1 MTVVNKPSATL
12 VIGCHRSG
20 TSLITRCLSAMG
32 LSLADDLIPARP
44 DNPKGFWEDAGVT
57 AFNES
62 LLNTFQCDWNSVNFI
77 KLDNIRGQRVT
88 QWREKAL
95 ALIQDHYPADGNFV
109 IKDPKFS
116 LLIPFW
122 QEVFN
127 ELEIGTR
134 FLLTYRPPLSVA
146 ASLKARNGFSREKS
160 VLIWLAYYHACLKT
174 IPQASPVSVV
184 SYDLF
189 MQHPVDQSKR
199 IQRQLGIDNVDW
211 PSISTFL
218 NDFPDP
224 SLRHHQADGQVPLP
238 GFTRGLMEHLEH
250 LCHLEDVRSEL
261 RNSRH
266 AVVDEERLN
275 VRLGEF
281 IADDRFRL
289 NLRLRAQNE
298 QYEQRTAEL
307 AGWKQEADRVAK
319 ELSSNT
325 EKYELQISRMLTE
338 LAAANTDWQ
347 QEVDS
352 LNSLMAEKEAAFN
365 QEQLRLNAELAESNT
380 VWQQEVD
387 QLNSLMHDKDQSA
400 RSELDSLNQL
410 LEEKEAAFNQEQQRL
425 TNELTAANNAWQQEV
440 DSLNNL
446 MVDKDQSARSELD
459 SLNQLLAEKEAAFNQ
474 DQQRLNAELAE
485 SNTIWKQE
493 VDQLNSLMHDK
504 DQSAQSELDSLNQ
517 LLEEKEA
524 AFNQEQQRL
533 TDELTAANS
542 AWQQEV
548 DSLNNLMVDKD
559 QSARSELDSLNQL
572 LEEKEAA
579 FNQDQQRLNAELT
592 ESNTDWQQ
600 EIDQLNSLMHDKDQS
615 ARSELDNLNQLLE
628 EKEAAF
634 NQEQLRLNAELAD
647 SNTVWQQEVDS
658 LNNLMVDKDQ
668 SARSELD
675 SLNQLLE
682 EKEAAF
688 NQEQQRLNAELAES
702 NTIWKQEVDQLNSLM
717 HDKDQS
723 AQSELDSLNH
733 LMEEK
738 EAAFNQVQQRLTEEL
753 TAANSA
759 WQQEVDSLNN
769 LMVDKD
775 QSARSELDSLNQL
788 LEEKEA
794 AFNQEQQRLNAE
806 LAESNNV
813 WQQEVDNL
821 NSLMIEKDQTARS
834 ELDQLNHLLEE
845 KEAAFNEEQQ
855 RLNAELAESNTIWKQ
870 EVDQLNSLMHDKD
883 QSAQSELDSLNHLME
898 EKEAAFNQ
906 EQQRLTDEL
915 AAVNTVWQQ
924 EVDNLNHLMNEKDQS
939 ARREFD
945 QLNHLLEENEA
956 AFNQEQQR
964 LNAELSAAKTE
975 WQQEVDSLNSLMID
989 KDQSAQS
996 ELDSLNHLMEEK
1008 EATFNQEQQRLNAEL
1023 SAAKTEWQQEVDS
1036 LNSLMIDKDQS
1047 AQSELDSLNHLMEEK
1062 EATFNQE
1069 QQRLNAELSAA
1080 KTEWQQE
1087 VDSLNSLMIEKD
1099 QIARSE
1105 LDQLNHLME
1114 EKEATFNQEQQR
1126 LNAELNAAKT
1136 EWQQEVDSLN
1146 SLMNDKDQSAQSE
1159 FDRLNGLLIDTDQS
1173 AQSEFDRLNGLLID
1187 KDQSAQSEFDRL
1199 NHLLEEKEAAFNQ
1212 EQQRLTAELTEVRR
1226 SYSYRLGRF
1235 ITWPVRRPFVSLVLP
1250 LFRNRHTVR
1259 LALTMAGQALRHPLN
1274 GLKLLSLR
1282 RIRNTMVIV
1291 YRRPEL
1297 GMQVFGHYTDQLQGE
1312 NQRTPA
1318 LPVSTGTEIKGEP
1331 GKISLAFELPEEPR
1345 VSVIIPVYN
1354 QLDFT
1359 LGCLQ
1364 SIVEHKSTCSFEII
1378 VADDCSTDDTGDVI
1392 PRIPGVRYIRNP
1404 KNLGF
1409 IRSCNHASEHA
1420 RGEFVFFLNNDTQ
1433 VTAGWLDSLAA
1444 VFDQHWDAGIVG
1456 SRLLFPDGKLQEA
1469 GGIVWDDGSG
1479 WNFGRLDD
1487 PEKPEFNYLKEVDYV
1502 SGAALMIRRSLLTT
1516 LGRFDERFV
1525 PAYYEDTDLAFAVRD
1540 AGYKV
1545 FMQPRSNI
1553 VHFEGVTNGTETGSG
1568 IKRYQVENQGKFLAK
1583 WQSVL
1588 SRDHF
1593 PNAENLFLARDRSR
1607 FKTTV
1612 LVVDHYVPH
1621 YDRDAGSRSTWQ
1633 YLQLMVS
1640 AGFNIKFI
1648 GDNFFRHE
1656 PYATELENMGIEVL
1670 CGNDYARN
1678 WQQWIIDNAPAIDV
1692 IYLQRPHIS
1701 ENYLPVINQLEHR
1714 PKIIYFGHDL
1724 HFLRL
1729 ERQHEVERDPQ
1740 LASEAAQWKQREF
1753 DIFHQVDL
1761 VYYPSEVEVSRIKQ
1775 EMPQA
1780 QVKAIPLYIFKEDGT
1795 EDFDPEER
1803 KDLLFVGGFNHTPNV
1818 DAVKWFIQQVFPQVN
1833 DSLPDV
1839 KLHVVG
1845 SNMPADIND
1854 LGGGNVIMHGFLEDE
1869 QLDALYS
1876 SIRLS
1881 VVPLRYGAGVKGK
1894 VLESMHKGV
1903 PVLTTSIGAEGIPQ
1917 AEDCMCV
1924 SSIDDYGPSVIR
1936 LYQDSDELSRM
1947 SNSAR
1952 LLISQH
1958 FSVQAASDAILD
1970 DFGG

>member
-1 MTVVNKPSATL
+1 M
-12 VIGCHRSG
+12 
-20 TSLITRCLSAMG
+20 
-32 LSLADDLIPARP
+32 
-44 DNPKGFWEDAGVT
+44 
-57 AFNES
+57 
-62 LLNTFQCDWNSVNFI
+62 NS
-77 KLDNIRGQRVT
+77 T
-88 QWREKAL
+88 
-95 ALIQDHYPADGNFV
+95 
-109 IKDPKFS
+109 
-116 LLIPFW
+116 
-122 QEVFN
+122 
-127 ELEIGTR
+127 
-134 FLLTYRPPLSVA
+134 
-146 ASLKARNGFSREKS
+146 
-160 VLIWLAYYHACLKT
+160 
-174 IPQASPVSVV
+174 
-184 SYDLF
+184 
-189 MQHPVDQSKR
+189 
-199 IQRQLGIDNVDW
+199 
-211 PSISTFL
+211 
-218 NDFPDP
+218 
-224 SLRHHQADGQVPLP
+224 
-238 GFTRGLMEHLEH
+238 
-250 LCHLEDVRSEL
+250 
-261 RNSRH
+261 
-266 AVVDEERLN
+266 
-275 VRLGEF
+275 
-281 IADDRFRL
+281 
-289 NLRLRAQNE
+289 
-298 QYEQRTAEL
+298 
-307 AGWKQEADRVAK
+307 
-319 ELSSNT
+319 
-325 EKYELQISRMLTE
+325 
-338 LAAANTDWQ
+338 
-347 QEVDS
+347 
-352 LNSLMAEKEAAFN
+352 
-365 QEQLRLNAELAESNT
+365 
-380 VWQQEVD
+380 
-387 QLNSLMHDKDQSA
+387 
-400 RSELDSLNQL
+400 SLNQL
-410 LEEKEAAFNQEQQRL
+410 MEEKEA
-425 TNELTAANNAWQQEV
+425 T
-440 DSLNNL
+440 
-446 MVDKDQSARSELD
+446 
-459 SLNQLLAEKEAAFNQ
+459 
-474 DQQRLNAELAE
+474 
-485 SNTIWKQE
+485 
-493 VDQLNSLMHDK
+493 
-504 DQSAQSELDSLNQ
+504 
-517 LLEEKEA
+517 
-524 AFNQEQQRL
+524 
-533 TDELTAANS
+533 
-542 AWQQEV
+542 
-548 DSLNNLMVDKD
+548 
-559 QSARSELDSLNQL
+559 
-572 LEEKEAA
+572 
-579 FNQDQQRLNAELT
+579 
-592 ESNTDWQQ
+592 
-600 EIDQLNSLMHDKDQS
+600 
-615 ARSELDNLNQLLE
+615 
-628 EKEAAF
+628 
-634 NQEQLRLNAELAD
+634 
-647 SNTVWQQEVDS
+647 
-658 LNNLMVDKDQ
+658 
-668 SARSELD
+668 
-675 SLNQLLE
+675 
-682 EKEAAF
+682 F
-688 NQEQQRLNAELAES
+688 NQEQQRLNAEL
-702 NTIWKQEVDQLNSLM
+702 N
-717 HDKDQS
+717 
-723 AQSELDSLNH
+723 
-733 LMEEK
+733 
-738 EAAFNQVQQRLTEEL
+738 AAKTE
-753 TAANSA
+753 
-759 WQQEVDSLNN
+759 WQQEVDS
-769 LMVDKD
+769 
-775 QSARSELDSLNQL
+775 
-788 LEEKEA
+788 
-794 AFNQEQQRLNAE
+794 
-806 LAESNNV
+806 
-813 WQQEVDNL
+813 L

-834 ELDQLNHLLEE
+834 ELDQ
-845 KEAAFNEEQQ
+845 
-855 RLNAELAESNTIWKQ
+855 
-870 EVDQLNSLMHDKD
+870 
-883 QSAQSELDSLNHLME
+883 
-898 EKEAAFNQ
+898 
-906 EQQRLTDEL
+906 
-915 AAVNTVWQQ
+915 
-924 EVDNLNHLMNEKDQS
+924 
-939 ARREFD
+939 
-945 QLNHLLEENEA
+945 
-956 AFNQEQQR
+956 
-964 LNAELSAAKTE
+964 
-975 WQQEVDSLNSLMID
+975 
-989 KDQSAQS
+989 
-996 ELDSLNHLMEEK
+996 LNHLMEEK

-1023 SAAKTEWQQEVDS
+1023 NAAKTEWQQEVDS
-1036 LNSLMIDKDQS
+1036 LNSLMIEKDQTTR
-1047 AQSELDSLNHLMEEK
+1047 SELDQLNHLMEEK

-1069 QQRLNAELSAA
+1069 QQRLNAELNAA

-1099 QIARSE
+1099 QTARSE

-1159 FDRLNGLLIDTDQS
+1159 LDRLNS
-1173 AQSEFDRLNGLLID
+1173 LLID

-1199 NHLLEEKEAAFNQ
+1199 NHLLVEKETAFNQ
-1212 EQQRLTAELTEVRR
+1212 EQQRLNAELAEVRR

-1235 ITWPVRRPFVSLVLP
+1235 ITWPVRKPFVSLVLP

-1259 LALTMAGQALRHPLN
+1259 LALTMAGQTLRHPLN

-1297 GMQVFGHYTDQLQGE
+1297 GMQVFGHYTDQLQGK

-1318 LPVSTGTEIKGEP
+1318 LPVSTGTEIKGKP

-1392 PRIPGVRYIRNP
+1392 PPISGIRYIRNP
-1404 KNLGF
+1404 ENLGF

-1433 VTAGWLDSLAA
+1433 VTAGWLDSLVA

-1568 IKRYQVENQGKFLAK
+1568 IKRYQIENQSKFLAK

-1640 AGFNIKFI
+1640 AGFNVKFI

-1656 PYATELENMGIEVL
+1656 PYATELENIGIEVL

-1780 QVKAIPLYIFKEDGT
+1780 QVKAIPLYIFEEDGT
-1795 EDFDPEER
+1795 EDYDPEER

-1818 DAVKWFIQQVFPQVN
+1818 DAIKWFIQQVFPQVN

-1903 PVLTTSIGAEGIPQ
+1903 PVVTTSIGAEGIPK

-1924 SSIDDYGPSVIR
+1924 SSIEDYGASVIR
-1936 LYQDSDELSRM
+1936 LYQDHDELNRM

-1952 LLISQH
+1952 LLISEH
-1958 FSVQAASDAILD
+1958 FSLQAASDAILD
-1970 DFGG
+1970 DFG

>member
-1 MTVVNKPSATL
+1 MTVSNKPSATL

-32 LSLADDLIPARP
+32 LTLADDLIPAQP

-57 AFNES
+57 AFNER
-62 LLNTFQCDWNSVNFI
+62 LLNAFQCDWNSVNFA
-77 KLDNIRGQRVT
+77 KLDNIRGQRINRWGEQARAV
-88 QWREKAL
+88 
-95 ALIQDHYPADGNFV
+95 IQDHYPADGNFV

-122 QEVFN
+122 QEVLDD
-127 ELEIGTR
+127 LEIDTR
-134 FLLTYRPPLSVA
+134 YLLTYRPPLSVA

-160 VLIWLAYYHACLKT
+160 VLIWLAYNHACLKS
-174 IPQASPVSVV
+174 IPQDSPVSVV

-189 MQHPVDQSKR
+189 MQHTVDQCAR

-211 PSISTFL
+211 PSLSTFL
-218 NDFPDP
+218 NDFTDP
-224 SLRHHQADGQVPLP
+224 SLRHHQADGPVPLP
-238 GFTRGLMEHLEH
+238 GFTRGLMAHLEH
-250 LCHLEDVRSEL
+250 LCRLEDVRSEL
-261 RNSRH
+261 RTSRH
-266 AVVDEERLN
+266 AVVDEERFN
-275 VRLGEF
+275 RKLGEF

-298 QYEQRTAEL
+298 QYEQRVAEL
-307 AGWKQEADRVAK
+307 AGWKQEADRVAR
-319 ELSSNT
+319 ELTSNT
-325 EKYELQISRMLTE
+325 EKYESQISRMLTE
-338 LAAANTDWQ
+338 LA
-347 QEVDS
+347 
-352 LNSLMAEKEAAFN
+352 
-365 QEQLRLNAELAESNT
+365 ES
-380 VWQQEVD
+380 
-387 QLNSLMHDKDQSA
+387 
-400 RSELDSLNQL
+400 
-410 LEEKEAAFNQEQQRL
+410 
-425 TNELTAANNAWQQEV
+425 
-440 DSLNNL
+440 
-446 MVDKDQSARSELD
+446 
-459 SLNQLLAEKEAAFNQ
+459 
-474 DQQRLNAELAE
+474 
-485 SNTIWKQE
+485 
-493 VDQLNSLMHDK
+493 
-504 DQSAQSELDSLNQ
+504 
-517 LLEEKEA
+517 
-524 AFNQEQQRL
+524 
-533 TDELTAANS
+533 NS

-548 DSLNNLMVDKD
+548 DN
-559 QSARSELDSLNQL
+559 
-572 LEEKEAA
+572 
-579 FNQDQQRLNAELT
+579 
-592 ESNTDWQQ
+592 
-600 EIDQLNSLMHDKDQS
+600 LNS
-615 ARSELDNLNQLLE
+615 
-628 EKEAAF
+628 
-634 NQEQLRLNAELAD
+634 
-647 SNTVWQQEVDS
+647 
-658 LNNLMVDKDQ
+658 LMVDKDQ

-702 NTIWKQEVDQLNSLM
+702 NSAWQQEVDSLNSLM
-717 HDKDQS
+717 VDKDQS
-723 AQSELDSLNH
+723 AQSELDSLNQLLQEKEAAFNQDQERLNAELAESNSAWQQEIDSLNS
-733 LMEEK
+733 LMVDKDQSARTELDSLNQLLEEK
-738 EAAFNQVQQRLTEEL
+738 EAAFNQEQERLNAEL
-753 TAANSA
+753 AASNSA
-759 WQQEVDSLNN
+759 WQQEVDSLNS

-775 QSARSELDSLNQL
+775 QSAQSELDSLNQL

-794 AFNQEQQRLNAE
+794 AFNQEQERLNAE
-806 LAESNNV
+806 LAASNSA
-813 WQQEVDNL
+813 WQQEVDSL
-821 NSLMIEKDQTARS
+821 NSLM
-834 ELDQLNHLLEE
+834 
-845 KEAAFNEEQQ
+845 
-855 RLNAELAESNTIWKQ
+855 
-870 EVDQLNSLMHDKD
+870 VDKD
-883 QSAQSELDSLNHLME
+883 QSAQSELDSLNQLLE

-906 EQQRLTDEL
+906 EQERLNAEL
-915 AAVNTVWQQ
+915 AESNTIWQQ
-924 EVDNLNHLMNEKDQS
+924 EVDQ
-939 ARREFD
+939 
-945 QLNHLLEENEA
+945 
-956 AFNQEQQR
+956 
-964 LNAELSAAKTE
+964 
-975 WQQEVDSLNSLMID
+975 
-989 KDQSAQS
+989 
-996 ELDSLNHLMEEK
+996 
-1008 EATFNQEQQRLNAEL
+1008 
-1023 SAAKTEWQQEVDS
+1023 
-1036 LNSLMIDKDQS
+1036 
-1047 AQSELDSLNHLMEEK
+1047 
-1062 EATFNQE
+1062 
-1069 QQRLNAELSAA
+1069 
-1080 KTEWQQE
+1080 
-1087 VDSLNSLMIEKD
+1087 LNSLMIEKD
-1099 QIARSE
+1099 LTARSE

-1114 EKEATFNQEQQR
+1114 EKEATFTQEQQR
-1126 LNAELNAAKT
+1126 LDAELNAAKT

-1146 SLMNDKDQSAQSE
+1146 SLMHDK
-1159 FDRLNGLLIDTDQS
+1159 DQS

-1199 NHLLEEKEAAFNQ
+1199 NHLLVEKETAFNQ
-1212 EQQRLTAELTEVRR
+1212 EQQRLNAELAEVRR

-1235 ITWPVRRPFVSLVLP
+1235 ITWPVRKPFVSLVLP
-1250 LFRNRHTVR
+1250 LIRNRHTVR

-1297 GMQVFGHYTDQLQGE
+1297 GMQVFGHYTDQLQGK
-1312 NQRTPA
+1312 NQRAPA
-1318 LPVSTGTEIKGEP
+1318 LPVSSGTDIKVKS
-1331 GKISLAFELPEEPR
+1331 GKISLAFEWPEEPR

-1364 SIVEHKSTCSFEII
+1364 SIADHKPDCSFEII

-1392 PRIPGVRYIRNP
+1392 PPLSGIRYIRNP
-1404 KNLGF
+1404 ENLGF

-1420 RGEFVFFLNNDTQ
+1420 RGQFVFFLNNDTQ

-1444 VFDQHWDAGIVG
+1444 VFDQHRDAGIVG

-1469 GGIVWDDGSG
+1469 GGIVWDDASG

-1502 SGAALMIRRSLLTT
+1502 SGAALMIRRSLLTS

-1588 SRDHF
+1588 ARDHF

-1633 YLQLMVS
+1633 YLQLMVG
-1640 AGFNIKFI
+1640 AGFNVKFI

-1701 ENYLPVINQLEHR
+1701 ENYLPVIKQLEHR
-1714 PKIIYFGHDL
+1714 PRIIYFGHDL

-1775 EMPQA
+1775 EMPRIR
-1780 QVKAIPLYIFKEDGT
+1780 VKAIPLYIFEEDGS
-1795 EDFDPEER
+1795 EVYDSDIR
-1803 KDLLFVGGFNHTPNV
+1803 RDLLFVGGFNHTPNV
-1818 DAVKWFIQQVFPQVN
+1818 DAVKWFIQMVFPQITA
-1833 DSLPDV
+1833 SLPDV

-1845 SNMPADIND
+1845 SNMPGDIND
-1854 LGGGNVIMHGFLEDE
+1854 LGGGNVIMHGFLEDD

-1876 SIRLS
+1876 SIRLC

-1903 PVLTTSIGAEGIPQ
+1903 PVVTSAIGAEGIPE
-1917 AEDCMCV
+1917 AEVCMCV
-1924 SSIDDYGPSVIR
+1924 SSIDGYGASVIR
-1936 LYQDSDELSRM
+1936 LYQDHDELNRM
-1947 SNSAR
+1947 SSSAR
-1952 LLISQH
+1952 LLISEH
-1958 FSVQAASDAILD
+1958 YSVQAASDAILD
-1970 DFGG
+1970 DF

>member
-1 MTVVNKPSATL
+1 
-12 VIGCHRSG
+12 
-20 TSLITRCLSAMG
+20 MG
-32 LSLADDLIPARP
+32 LTLADDLIPAQP
-44 DNPKGFWEDAGVT
+44 DNPRGFWEDAGVT
-57 AFNES
+57 AFNET
-62 LLNTFQCDWNSVNFI
+62 LLNAFQCDWNSVNFA
-77 KLDNIRGQRVT
+77 KLDNMRGQRVNR
-88 QWREKAL
+88 WREKARV
-95 ALIQDHYPADGNFV
+95 LIQDHYPADSNFV

-116 LLIPFW
+116 LLMPFW
-122 QEVFN
+122 QEVFD
-127 ELEIGTR
+127 ELEIDTR
-134 FLLTYRPPLSVA
+134 YLLTYRPPLSVA

-160 VLIWLAYYHACLKT
+160 VLIWLAYNHACLKS
-174 IPQASPVSVV
+174 IPKASPVSVV

-189 MQHPVDQSKR
+189 MQHPVDQCER
-199 IQRQLGIDNVDW
+199 IQRQLGINNVDW
-211 PSISTFL
+211 PSLSTFL
-218 NDFPDP
+218 NDFTDP

-275 VRLGEF
+275 RRLGEF
-281 IADDRFRL
+281 ITDDRFRL

-298 QYEQRTAEL
+298 QYEQRVTEL
-307 AGWKQEADRVAK
+307 TGWKQEAERVSR
-319 ELSSNT
+319 ERSSNT
-325 EKYELQISRMLTE
+325 QKYELHISRMLTE

-352 LNSLMAEKEAAFN
+352 LNNLM
-365 QEQLRLNAELAESNT
+365 
-380 VWQQEVD
+380 V
-387 QLNSLMHDKDQSA
+387 DKDQSA

-410 LEEKEAAFNQEQQRL
+410 LAEKEAAFNQEQQRL
-425 TNELTAANNAWQQEV
+425 TDEFTATNSAWQQEVDSLNSLMIDKDQSTRSELDSLNQLLAEKEAAFNQEQQRLTEELTAANSAWQQEV

-474 DQQRLNAELAE
+474 
-485 SNTIWKQE
+485 
-493 VDQLNSLMHDK
+493 
-504 DQSAQSELDSLNQ
+504 
-517 LLEEKEA
+517 
-524 AFNQEQQRL
+524 EQQRL
-533 TDELTAANS
+533 TEELTAANS
-542 AWQQEV
+542 A
-548 DSLNNLMVDKD
+548 
-559 QSARSELDSLNQL
+559 
-572 LEEKEAA
+572 
-579 FNQDQQRLNAELT
+579 
-592 ESNTDWQQ
+592 
-600 EIDQLNSLMHDKDQS
+600 
-615 ARSELDNLNQLLE
+615 
-628 EKEAAF
+628 
-634 NQEQLRLNAELAD
+634 
-647 SNTVWQQEVDS
+647 WQQEVDS

-688 NQEQQRLNAELAES
+688 NQEQQRLNAELADSNTIWKQEVDSLNSQMVDKDQSARSELDSLNQLLAEKEAAFNQEQQRLNAELAES
-702 NTIWKQEVDQLNSLM
+702 NTLWKQEVDQLNSLM

-723 AQSELDSLNH
+723 AQSELDSLNQ
-733 LMEEK
+733 LLEEK
-738 EAAFNQVQQRLTEEL
+738 EAAFNQEQQRLTDEF
-753 TAANSA
+753 TATNSA

-834 ELDQLNHLLEE
+834 ELDQLNHL
-845 KEAAFNEEQQ
+845 
-855 RLNAELAESNTIWKQ
+855 
-870 EVDQLNSLMHDKD
+870 
-883 QSAQSELDSLNHLME
+883 ME
-898 EKEAAFNQ
+898 EKEA
-906 EQQRLTDEL
+906 T
-915 AAVNTVWQQ
+915 
-924 EVDNLNHLMNEKDQS
+924 
-939 ARREFD
+939 
-945 QLNHLLEENEA
+945 
-956 AFNQEQQR
+956 FNQEQQR

-975 WQQEVDSLNSLMID
+975 WQQEVDNLNSLMIK
-989 KDQSAQS
+989 KDQTARS
-996 ELDSLNHLMEEK
+996 ELDQLNHLMEEK

-1023 SAAKTEWQQEVDS
+1023 SAAKTEWQQEVDN
-1036 LNSLMIDKDQS
+1036 LNSLMIKKDQT
-1047 AQSELDSLNHLMEEK
+1047 ARSELDQLNHLMEEK

-1069 QQRLNAELSAA
+1069 QQRLNAELNAA

-1099 QIARSE
+1099 QTAQSE

-1159 FDRLNGLLIDTDQS
+1159 LDRLNS
-1173 AQSEFDRLNGLLID
+1173 LLID

-1199 NHLLEEKEAAFNQ
+1199 NHLLVEKETAFNQ
-1212 EQQRLTAELTEVRR
+1212 EQQRLNAELAEVRR

-1235 ITWPVRRPFVSLVLP
+1235 ITWPVRKPFVSLVLP

-1404 KNLGF
+1404 ENLGF

-1433 VTAGWLDSLAA
+1433 VTAGWLDSLVA
-1444 VFDQHWDAGIVG
+1444 VFDQHRDAGIVG

-1469 GGIVWDDGSG
+1469 GGIVWDDASG

-1640 AGFNIKFI
+1640 AGFNVKFI

-1714 PKIIYFGHDL
+1714 PKTIYFGHDL

-1753 DIFHQVDL
+1753 
-1761 VYYPSEVEVSRIKQ
+1761 
-1775 EMPQA
+1775 
-1780 QVKAIPLYIFKEDGT
+1780 
-1795 EDFDPEER
+1795 
-1803 KDLLFVGGFNHTPNV
+1803 
-1818 DAVKWFIQQVFPQVN
+1818 
-1833 DSLPDV
+1833 
-1839 KLHVVG
+1839 
-1845 SNMPADIND
+1845 
-1854 LGGGNVIMHGFLEDE
+1854 
-1869 QLDALYS
+1869 
-1876 SIRLS
+1876 
-1881 VVPLRYGAGVKGK
+1881 
-1894 VLESMHKGV
+1894 
-1903 PVLTTSIGAEGIPQ
+1903 
-1917 AEDCMCV
+1917 
-1924 SSIDDYGPSVIR
+1924 
-1936 LYQDSDELSRM
+1936 
-1947 SNSAR
+1947 
-1952 LLISQH
+1952 
-1958 FSVQAASDAILD
+1958 
-1970 DFGG
+1970 

>member
-1 MTVVNKPSATL
+1 MTVTNKPSATL

-32 LSLADDLIPARP
+32 LTLADDLIPAQP
-44 DNPKGFWEDAGVT
+44 DNPRGFWEDAGVT
-57 AFNES
+57 AFNER
-62 LLNTFQCDWNSVNFI
+62 LLNAFQCEWNSVNFD
-77 KLDNIRGQRVT
+77 KLDNIRGQRVNR
-88 QWREKAL
+88 WREQARV
-95 ALIQDHYPADGNFV
+95 LIQDHYPSDGNFV

-122 QEVFN
+122 QEVLDD
-127 ELEIGTR
+127 LEIDTR
-134 FLLTYRPPLSVA
+134 YLLTYRPPLSVA

-160 VLIWLAYYHACLKT
+160 VLIWLAYNHACLKS
-174 IPQASPVSVV
+174 IPQDSPVSVV

-189 MQHPVDQSKR
+189 MQHPIDQCER

-211 PSISTFL
+211 PSLSTFL
-218 NDFPDP
+218 NDFTDP
-224 SLRHHQADGQVPLP
+224 SLRHHQADGPVPLP
-238 GFTRGLMEHLEH
+238 GFTRGLMAHLEH
-250 LCHLEDVRSEL
+250 LCRLEDVRSEL
-261 RNSRH
+261 LTSRH

-275 VRLGEF
+275 RKLGDF

-289 NLRLRAQNE
+289 NLRLRTQNE
-298 QYEQRTAEL
+298 QYEQRVTEL
-307 AGWKQEADRVAK
+307 AGWKREADRVAR

-325 EKYELQISRMLTE
+325 EKYESQISRMLTE
-338 LAAANTDWQ
+338 LAESNTDWQ
-347 QEVDS
+347 KEVDN

-365 QEQLRLNAELAESNT
+365 REQERLNAELAESNSAWQQEVDSLNSLMIDKDQSART
-380 VWQQEVD
+380 ELDSLNQLLEEKEVAFNQEQQRLNAELTESNSVWQQEVD
-387 QLNSLMHDKDQSA
+387 QLNNLMHDKDQSA
-400 RSELDSLNQL
+400 QSELDSLNQL

-425 TNELTAANNAWQQEV
+425 
-440 DSLNNL
+440 
-446 MVDKDQSARSELD
+446 
-459 SLNQLLAEKEAAFNQ
+459 
-474 DQQRLNAELAE
+474 NAELAE
-485 SNTIWKQE
+485 SNNIWQQE

-533 TDELTAANS
+533 NAELNTAKTE
-542 AWQQEV
+542 WQQEV
-548 DSLNNLMVDKD
+548 DS
-559 QSARSELDSLNQL
+559 
-572 LEEKEAA
+572 
-579 FNQDQQRLNAELT
+579 
-592 ESNTDWQQ
+592 
-600 EIDQLNSLMHDKDQS
+600 
-615 ARSELDNLNQLLE
+615 
-628 EKEAAF
+628 
-634 NQEQLRLNAELAD
+634 
-647 SNTVWQQEVDS
+647 
-658 LNNLMVDKDQ
+658 
-668 SARSELD
+668 
-675 SLNQLLE
+675 
-682 EKEAAF
+682 
-688 NQEQQRLNAELAES
+688 
-702 NTIWKQEVDQLNSLM
+702 
-717 HDKDQS
+717 
-723 AQSELDSLNH
+723 
-733 LMEEK
+733 
-738 EAAFNQVQQRLTEEL
+738 
-753 TAANSA
+753 
-759 WQQEVDSLNN
+759 
-769 LMVDKD
+769 
-775 QSARSELDSLNQL
+775 
-788 LEEKEA
+788 
-794 AFNQEQQRLNAE
+794 
-806 LAESNNV
+806 
-813 WQQEVDNL
+813 L

-845 KEAAFNEEQQ
+845 KEATFNLEQQ
-855 RLNAELAESNTIWKQ
+855 SLNAELNT
-870 EVDQLNSLMHDKD
+870 
-883 QSAQSELDSLNHLME
+883 
-898 EKEAAFNQ
+898 
-906 EQQRLTDEL
+906 
-915 AAVNTVWQQ
+915 
-924 EVDNLNHLMNEKDQS
+924 
-939 ARREFD
+939 
-945 QLNHLLEENEA
+945 
-956 AFNQEQQR
+956 
-964 LNAELSAAKTE
+964 AKTE
-975 WQQEVDSLNSLMID
+975 WQQEVDHLNSLMTD
-989 KDQSAQS
+989 KDQSS
-996 ELDSLNHLMEEK
+996 
-1008 EATFNQEQQRLNAEL
+1008 
-1023 SAAKTEWQQEVDS
+1023 
-1036 LNSLMIDKDQS
+1036 
-1047 AQSELDSLNHLMEEK
+1047 
-1062 EATFNQE
+1062 
-1069 QQRLNAELSAA
+1069 
-1080 KTEWQQE
+1080 
-1087 VDSLNSLMIEKD
+1087 
-1099 QIARSE
+1099 
-1105 LDQLNHLME
+1105 
-1114 EKEATFNQEQQR
+1114 
-1126 LNAELNAAKT
+1126 
-1136 EWQQEVDSLN
+1136 
-1146 SLMNDKDQSAQSE
+1146 QSE
-1159 FDRLNGLLIDTDQS
+1159 FDRLN
-1173 AQSEFDRLNGLLID
+1173 RLLID

-1199 NHLLEEKEAAFNQ
+1199 NHLLIEKEAAFNQ
-1212 EQQRLTAELTEVRR
+1212 EQQRLNTELAEVRR

-1235 ITWPVRRPFVSLVLP
+1235 ITWPVRKPFVSLVLP
-1250 LFRNRHTVR
+1250 LFRNRHTVK
-1259 LALTMAGQALRHPLN
+1259 LALNMAGQALRHPLN

-1297 GMQVFGHYTDQLQGE
+1297 GMQVFGHYTDQLQGK

-1318 LPVSTGTEIKGEP
+1318 LPVSTDTEIKGKS
-1331 GKISLAFELPEEPR
+1331 GKISLAFALSEEPR

-1364 SIVEHKSTCSFEII
+1364 SIADHNPDCSFEII

-1392 PRIPGVRYIRNP
+1392 PPIYGIRYIRNP
-1404 KNLGF
+1404 ENMGF

-1433 VTAGWLDSLAA
+1433 VTEGWLDSLAA
-1444 VFDQHWDAGIVG
+1444 VFDQHRDAGIVG

-1469 GGIVWDDGSG
+1469 GGIVWDDASG

-1502 SGAALMIRRSLLTT
+1502 SGAALMIRRSLLTS

-1568 IKRYQVENQGKFLAK
+1568 IKRFQVENQGKFLAK

-1588 SRDHF
+1588 ARDHF

-1640 AGFNIKFI
+1640 AGFNVKFI

-1701 ENYLPVINQLEHR
+1701 ENYLPVINTLEHR
-1714 PKIIYFGHDL
+1714 PRIIYFGHDL

-1775 EMPQA
+1775 EMPEL
-1780 QVKAIPLYIFKEDGT
+1780 QVKAIPLYIFEEDGS
-1795 EDFDPEER
+1795 EVYVSDVR
-1803 KDLLFVGGFNHTPNV
+1803 RDLLFVGGFNHTPNV
-1818 DAVKWFIQQVFPQVN
+1818 DAVKWFIQMVFPQVTA
-1833 DSLPDV
+1833 SLPDV

-1845 SNMPADIND
+1845 SNMPGDIND

-1869 QLDALYS
+1869 HLDALYS
-1876 SIRLS
+1876 SIRLC

-1903 PVLTTSIGAEGIPQ
+1903 PVVTSAIGAEGIPE
-1917 AEDCMCV
+1917 AEVCMCV
-1924 SSIDDYGPSVIR
+1924 SSIDDYGASVIR
-1936 LYQDSDELSRM
+1936 LYQDHDELNRM

-1952 LLISQH
+1952 LLISEH
-1958 FSVQAASDAILD
+1958 YSVQAASDAILD
-1970 DFGG
+1970 DFSS

>member
-1 MTVVNKPSATL
+1 MTVTNKPSATL

-32 LSLADDLIPARP
+32 LTLADDLIPAQP

-62 LLNTFQCDWNSVNFI
+62 LLNAFQCDWNSVNFA
-77 KLDNIRGQRVT
+77 KLDNIRGQRVNR
-88 QWREKAL
+88 WREKARV
-95 ALIQDHYPADGNFV
+95 LIQDHYPADSNFV

-116 LLIPFW
+116 LLMPFW
-122 QEVFN
+122 QEVFD
-127 ELEIGTR
+127 ELEIDTR
-134 FLLTYRPPLSVA
+134 YLLTYRPPLSVA

-160 VLIWLAYYHACLKT
+160 VLIWLAYNHACLKS
-174 IPQASPVSVV
+174 IPKASPVSVV

-189 MQHPVDQSKR
+189 MQHPVDQCER

-211 PSISTFL
+211 PSLSIFL
-218 NDFPDP
+218 NDFTDP

-281 IADDRFRL
+281 ITDDRFKL
-289 NLRLRAQNE
+289 NLRLRTQNE
-298 QYEQRTAEL
+298 QYEQRIAEL
-307 AGWKQEADRVAK
+307 AGWKQEADRVAR

-325 EKYELQISRMLTE
+325 QKYELHISRMLTE

-352 LNSLMAEKEAAFN
+352 LNS
-365 QEQLRLNAELAESNT
+365 
-380 VWQQEVD
+380 
-387 QLNSLMHDKDQSA
+387 
-400 RSELDSLNQL
+400 
-410 LEEKEAAFNQEQQRL
+410 
-425 TNELTAANNAWQQEV
+425 
-440 DSLNNL
+440 L

-474 DQQRLNAELAE
+474 EQQRLNAELAE
-485 SNTIWKQE
+485 SN
-493 VDQLNSLMHDK
+493 
-504 DQSAQSELDSLNQ
+504 
-517 LLEEKEA
+517 
-524 AFNQEQQRL
+524 
-533 TDELTAANS
+533 S

-548 DSLNNLMVDKD
+548 DSLNSLMVDKD

-572 LEEKEAA
+572 LEEKEAV
-579 FNQDQQRLNAELT
+579 
-592 ESNTDWQQ
+592 
-600 EIDQLNSLMHDKDQS
+600 
-615 ARSELDNLNQLLE
+615 
-628 EKEAAF
+628 F
-634 NQEQLRLNAELAD
+634 NQEQQRLTDELTAANNA
-647 SNTVWQQEVDS
+647 WQQKVDS

-688 NQEQQRLNAELAES
+688 NQEQQRLN
-702 NTIWKQEVDQLNSLM
+702 
-717 HDKDQS
+717 
-723 AQSELDSLNH
+723 
-733 LMEEK
+733 
-738 EAAFNQVQQRLTEEL
+738 EEL

-806 LAESNNV
+806 LADSNTD
-813 WQQEVDNL
+813 WQQEVDSL
-821 NSLMIEKDQTARS
+821 NSLMVDKDQSARS
-834 ELDQLNHLLEE
+834 ELDSLNQLLEE
-845 KEAAFNEEQQ
+845 KEAAFNQEQQRLNAELNDAKTEWQQEVDSLSGLMIDKDQSAQSELDQLNQLLEEKEAAFNQEQQ
-855 RLNAELAESNTIWKQ
+855 RLNAELADSNTIWKQ

-883 QSAQSELDSLNHLME
+883 QSAQSE
-898 EKEAAFNQ
+898 
-906 EQQRLTDEL
+906 
-915 AAVNTVWQQ
+915 
-924 EVDNLNHLMNEKDQS
+924 
-939 ARREFD
+939 
-945 QLNHLLEENEA
+945 
-956 AFNQEQQR
+956 
-964 LNAELSAAKTE
+964 
-975 WQQEVDSLNSLMID
+975 
-989 KDQSAQS
+989 
-996 ELDSLNHLMEEK
+996 
-1008 EATFNQEQQRLNAEL
+1008 
-1023 SAAKTEWQQEVDS
+1023 
-1036 LNSLMIDKDQS
+1036 
-1047 AQSELDSLNHLMEEK
+1047 
-1062 EATFNQE
+1062 
-1069 QQRLNAELSAA
+1069 
-1080 KTEWQQE
+1080 
-1087 VDSLNSLMIEKD
+1087 
-1099 QIARSE
+1099 
-1105 LDQLNHLME
+1105 
-1114 EKEATFNQEQQR
+1114 
-1126 LNAELNAAKT
+1126 
-1136 EWQQEVDSLN
+1136 
-1146 SLMNDKDQSAQSE
+1146 
-1159 FDRLNGLLIDTDQS
+1159 FDRLNS
-1173 AQSEFDRLNGLLID
+1173 LLID

-1199 NHLLEEKEAAFNQ
+1199 NHLLVDKEAAFNQ
-1212 EQQRLTAELTEVRR
+1212 EQQRLNAELAEVRR

-1235 ITWPVRRPFVSLVLP
+1235 ITWPVRKPFVSLVLP

-1392 PRIPGVRYIRNP
+1392 PPISGIRYIRNP
-1404 KNLGF
+1404 ENLGF

-1433 VTAGWLDSLAA
+1433 VTAGWLDSLVA
-1444 VFDQHWDAGIVG
+1444 VFDQHRDAGIVG

-1469 GGIVWDDGSG
+1469 GGIVWDDASG

-1640 AGFNIKFI
+1640 AGFNVKFI

-1678 WQQWIIDNAPAIDV
+1678 WQQWIIENAPAIDV

-1780 QVKAIPLYIFKEDGT
+1780 QVKAIPLYIFEEDGT
-1795 EDFDPEER
+1795 EDYDPEER

-1833 DSLPDV
+1833 DSLPDI

-1845 SNMPADIND
+1845 SNLPGDIND

-1903 PVLTTSIGAEGIPQ
+1903 PVVTTSIGAEGIPK
-1917 AEDCMCV
+1917 AEVCMCV
-1924 SSIDDYGPSVIR
+1924 SSIDDYGASVIR
-1936 LYQDSDELSRM
+1936 LYQDHDELNRM

-1952 LLISQH
+1952 LLISEH
-1958 FSVQAASDAILD
+1958 FSLQAASDAILD
-1970 DFGG
+1970 DFG

>member
-1 MTVVNKPSATL
+1 MTVTNKPSATL

-32 LSLADDLIPARP
+32 LTLADDLIPAQP

-62 LLNTFQCDWNSVNFI
+62 LLNAFQCDWNSVNFA
-77 KLDNIRGQRVT
+77 KLDNIRGQRVNR
-88 QWREKAL
+88 WREKARV
-95 ALIQDHYPADGNFV
+95 LIQDHYPADSNFV

-122 QEVFN
+122 QEVFD
-127 ELEIGTR
+127 ELEIDTR
-134 FLLTYRPPLSVA
+134 YLLTYRPPLSVA

-160 VLIWLAYYHACLKT
+160 VLIWLAYNHACLKS
-174 IPQASPVSVV
+174 IPKASPVSVV

-250 LCHLEDVRSEL
+250 LCCLEDVRSEL

-275 VRLGEF
+275 RRLGEF
-281 IADDRFRL
+281 ITDDRFRL

-298 QYEQRTAEL
+298 QYEQRVTEL
-307 AGWKQEADRVAK
+307 TGWKQEAERVSR
-319 ELSSNT
+319 ERSSNT
-325 EKYELQISRMLTE
+325 KKYELHISRMLTE
-338 LAAANTDWQ
+338 LATANNSWQ

-352 LNSLMAEKEAAFN
+352 LNSLMAEKEVAFN
-365 QEQLRLNAELAESNT
+365 QEQQRLNAELAESNT
-380 VWQQEVD
+380 DWQQEVD
-387 QLNSLMHDKDQSA
+387 SLNSLMVDKDQSA

-425 TNELTAANNAWQQEV
+425 TEELTAANSAWQ
-440 DSLNNL
+440 
-446 MVDKDQSARSELD
+446 
-459 SLNQLLAEKEAAFNQ
+459 
-474 DQQRLNAELAE
+474 
-485 SNTIWKQE
+485 QE

-504 DQSAQSELDSLNQ
+504 DQSARSELNSLNQ

-533 TDELTAANS
+533 NAELADSNTD
-542 AWQQEV
+542 WQQEV
-548 DSLNNLMVDKD
+548 DSLNSLMVDKD

-579 FNQDQQRLNAELT
+579 FNQEQQRLTEELT
-592 ESNTDWQQ
+592 AANSAWQQ
-600 EIDQLNSLMHDKDQS
+600 EVDQLNSLMHDKDQS
-615 ARSELDNLNQLLE
+615 ARSELNSLNQLLE

-634 NQEQLRLNAELAD
+634 NQEQQRLNAELAD
-647 SNTVWQQEVDS
+647 SNTDWQQEVDS
-658 LNNLMVDKDQ
+658 LNSLMVDKDQ

-682 EKEAAF
+682 EKQAAFNQEQQRLNAELADSNTDWQQEVDSLNSLMVDKDQSARSELDSLNQLLEEKQAAF

-723 AQSELDSLNH
+723 AQSELDSLNQ
-733 LMEEK
+733 LLDEK
-738 EAAFNQVQQRLTEEL
+738 EAAFNEEQQRLNAELAESNTIWKQEVDQLKSLMHDKDQSAQSELDSLNQLLDEKEAAFNEEQQRLTEEL

-794 AFNQEQQRLNAE
+794 VFNQ
-806 LAESNNV
+806 
-813 WQQEVDNL
+813 
-821 NSLMIEKDQTARS
+821 
-834 ELDQLNHLLEE
+834 
-845 KEAAFNEEQQ
+845 EQQ

-883 QSAQSELDSLNHLME
+883 QSAQSELDSLNQLLD
-898 EKEAAFNQ
+898 EKEAAFN
-906 EQQRLTDEL
+906 E
-915 AAVNTVWQQ
+915 
-924 EVDNLNHLMNEKDQS
+924 
-939 ARREFD
+939 
-945 QLNHLLEENEA
+945 
-956 AFNQEQQR
+956 
-964 LNAELSAAKTE
+964 
-975 WQQEVDSLNSLMID
+975 
-989 KDQSAQS
+989 
-996 ELDSLNHLMEEK
+996 
-1008 EATFNQEQQRLNAEL
+1008 
-1023 SAAKTEWQQEVDS
+1023 
-1036 LNSLMIDKDQS
+1036 
-1047 AQSELDSLNHLMEEK
+1047 
-1062 EATFNQE
+1062 E

-1099 QIARSE
+1099 QTTRSELDQLNHLMEEKEATFNQEQQRLNAELNAAKTEWQQEVDSLNSLMIEKDQTARSE

-1159 FDRLNGLLIDTDQS
+1159 FDRLN
-1173 AQSEFDRLNGLLID
+1173 
-1187 KDQSAQSEFDRL
+1187 
-1199 NHLLEEKEAAFNQ
+1199 HLLVDKEAAFNQ
-1212 EQQRLTAELTEVRR
+1212 EQQRLNAELAEVRR

-1235 ITWPVRRPFVSLVLP
+1235 ITWPVRKPFVSLVLP

-1312 NQRTPA
+1312 NQRPPA

-1331 GKISLAFELPEEPR
+1331 DKISLAFELPEEPR

-1392 PRIPGVRYIRNP
+1392 PPISGIRYIRNP
-1404 KNLGF
+1404 ENLGF

-1433 VTAGWLDSLAA
+1433 VTAGWLDSLVA
-1444 VFDQHWDAGIVG
+1444 VFDQHRDAGIVG

-1469 GGIVWDDGSG
+1469 GGIVWDDASG

-1568 IKRYQVENQGKFLAK
+1568 IKRYQVENQVKFLAK

-1640 AGFNIKFI
+1640 AGFNVKFI

-1670 CGNDYARN
+1670 CGNDYAQN
-1678 WQQWIIDNAPAIDV
+1678 WQQWIIDNAPAIDI

-1701 ENYLPVINQLEHR
+1701 ENYIPVINQLEHR
-1714 PKIIYFGHDL
+1714 PKTIYFGHDL

-1780 QVKAIPLYIFKEDGT
+1780 QVKAIPLYIFEEDGT
-1795 EDFDPEER
+1795 EDYDPEER

-1818 DAVKWFIQQVFPQVN
+1818 DAVKWFIQQVFPQVTA
-1833 DSLPDV
+1833 SLPDV

-1903 PVLTTSIGAEGIPQ
+1903 PVVTTSIGAEGIPQ

-1924 SSIDDYGPSVIR
+1924 SSIEDYGASVIR
-1936 LYQDSDELSRM
+1936 LYQDHDELNRM

-1952 LLISQH
+1952 LLISEH
-1958 FSVQAASDAILD
+1958 FSLQAASDAILD
-1970 DFGG
+1970 DFV

>member
-1 MTVVNKPSATL
+1 
-12 VIGCHRSG
+12 
-20 TSLITRCLSAMG
+20 MG
-32 LSLADDLIPARP
+32 LTLADDLIPAQP

-62 LLNTFQCDWNSVNFI
+62 LLNAFQCDWNSVNFA
-77 KLDNIRGQRVT
+77 KLDNIRGQRVNR
-88 QWREKAL
+88 WREKARV
-95 ALIQDHYPADGNFV
+95 LIQDHYPADSNFV

-122 QEVFN
+122 QEVFD
-127 ELEIGTR
+127 ELEIDTR
-134 FLLTYRPPLSVA
+134 YLLTYRPPLSVA

-160 VLIWLAYYHACLKT
+160 VLIWLAYNHACLKS
-174 IPQASPVSVV
+174 IPKASPVSVV

-189 MQHPVDQSKR
+189 MQHPVDQCAR

-218 NDFPDP
+218 NDFTDP
-224 SLRHHQADGQVPLP
+224 SLRHHQTDGPVPLT

-281 IADDRFRL
+281 ITDDRFKL
-289 NLRLRAQNE
+289 NLRLRTQNE
-298 QYEQRTAEL
+298 QYEQRIAEL
-307 AGWKQEADRVAK
+307 AGWKQEADRVAR

-325 EKYELQISRMLTE
+325 QKYELHISRMLTE
-338 LAAANTDWQ
+338 LATANNSWQQEVDNLNSLLGEKEAAFNQEQQRLTEELTAANSAWQ

-352 LNSLMAEKEAAFN
+352 LNSLMI
-365 QEQLRLNAELAESNT
+365 
-380 VWQQEVD
+380 
-387 QLNSLMHDKDQSA
+387 DKDQSA

-425 TNELTAANNAWQQEV
+425 TDEFTA
-440 DSLNNL
+440 
-446 MVDKDQSARSELD
+446 
-459 SLNQLLAEKEAAFNQ
+459 
-474 DQQRLNAELAE
+474 
-485 SNTIWKQE
+485 T
-493 VDQLNSLMHDK
+493 
-504 DQSAQSELDSLNQ
+504 
-517 LLEEKEA
+517 
-524 AFNQEQQRL
+524 
-533 TDELTAANS
+533 NS
-542 AWQQEV
+542 A
-548 DSLNNLMVDKD
+548 
-559 QSARSELDSLNQL
+559 
-572 LEEKEAA
+572 
-579 FNQDQQRLNAELT
+579 
-592 ESNTDWQQ
+592 
-600 EIDQLNSLMHDKDQS
+600 
-615 ARSELDNLNQLLE
+615 
-628 EKEAAF
+628 
-634 NQEQLRLNAELAD
+634 
-647 SNTVWQQEVDS
+647 WQQEVDS

-723 AQSELDSLNH
+723 AQSELDSLNQ
-733 LMEEK
+733 LLEEK
-738 EAAFNQVQQRLTEEL
+738 EAAFNQEQQRLNAEL
-753 TAANSA
+753 AESNNV
-759 WQQEVDSLNN
+759 WQQEVDNLNSQ
-769 LMVDKD
+769 MVDKD

-788 LEEKEA
+788 LEEKEAAFNREQQQLNAELAESNTIWKQEVDQLNSLMHDKDQSAQSELDSLNQLLAEKEA

-834 ELDQLNHLLEE
+834 ELDQLNHLMID
-845 KEAAFNEEQQ
+845 KEA
-855 RLNAELAESNTIWKQ
+855 T
-870 EVDQLNSLMHDKD
+870 
-883 QSAQSELDSLNHLME
+883 
-898 EKEAAFNQ
+898 
-906 EQQRLTDEL
+906 
-915 AAVNTVWQQ
+915 
-924 EVDNLNHLMNEKDQS
+924 
-939 ARREFD
+939 
-945 QLNHLLEENEA
+945 
-956 AFNQEQQR
+956 FNQEQQR
-964 LNAELSAAKTE
+964 LNAELNAAKTE
-975 WQQEVDSLNSLMID
+975 WQQEVDSLNSLMIE
-989 KDQSAQS
+989 KDQTARS
-996 ELDSLNHLMEEK
+996 ELDQLNHLM
-1008 EATFNQEQQRLNAEL
+1008 
-1023 SAAKTEWQQEVDS
+1023 
-1036 LNSLMIDKDQS
+1036 ID
-1047 AQSELDSLNHLMEEK
+1047 K

-1105 LDQLNHLME
+1105 LDQLNHLMID
-1114 EKEATFNQEQQR
+1114 KEATFNQEQQR

-1159 FDRLNGLLIDTDQS
+1159 FDRLNGLLIDKDQS
-1173 AQSEFDRLNGLLID
+1173 ARSEFDRLNGLLID

-1199 NHLLEEKEAAFNQ
+1199 NHLLVDKEAAFNQ
-1212 EQQRLTAELTEVRR
+1212 EQQRLNAELTEVRR

-1235 ITWPVRRPFVSLVLP
+1235 ITWPVRKPFVSLVLP

-1392 PRIPGVRYIRNP
+1392 PPISGIRYIRNP
-1404 KNLGF
+1404 ENLGF

-1469 GGIVWDDGSG
+1469 GGIVWDDASG

-1640 AGFNIKFI
+1640 AGFNVKFI

-1656 PYATELENMGIEVL
+1656 PYATELENIGIEVL

-1740 LASEAAQWKQREF
+1740 LASEAALWKQREF

-1780 QVKAIPLYIFKEDGT
+1780 QVKAIPLYIFEKDGT
-1795 EDFDPEER
+1795 EDYDSDVR

-1818 DAVKWFIQQVFPQVN
+1818 DAVKWFIQKVFPQVTA
-1833 DSLPDV
+1833 SLPDI

-1845 SNMPADIND
+1845 SNMPGDIND

-1869 QLDALYS
+1869 QLDALFS

-1903 PVLTTSIGAEGIPQ
+1903 PVVTTSIGAEGIPK

-1924 SSIDDYGPSVIR
+1924 SSIDDYGASVIR
-1936 LYQDSDELSRM
+1936 LYQDHDELNRM

-1952 LLISQH
+1952 LLISEH
-1958 FSVQAASDAILD
+1958 FSLQAASDAILD

>member
-1 MTVVNKPSATL
+1 MAVTNKPSATL

-32 LSLADDLIPARP
+32 LTLADDLIPAQP

-62 LLNTFQCDWNSVNFI
+62 LLNAFQCDWNSVNFA
-77 KLDNIRGQRVT
+77 KLDNIRGQRVI
-88 QWREKAL
+88 QWREKAQ
-95 ALIQDHYPADGNFV
+95 ALVQDHYPADDSFV

-122 QEVFN
+122 QEVFD
-127 ELEIGTR
+127 ELEIDTR
-134 FLLTYRPPLSVA
+134 YLLTYRPPLSVA
-146 ASLKARNGFSREKS
+146 ASLKSRNGFSREKS
-160 VLIWLAYYHACLKT
+160 LLIWLAYYHACLKS
-174 IPQASPVSVV
+174 IPKASPVSVV

-189 MQHPVDQSKR
+189 MQHPVDQCER

-218 NDFPDP
+218 NDFTDP
-224 SLRHHQADGQVPLP
+224 SLRHHQTDGLAPLS

-266 AVVDEERLN
+266 SVVDEERLN

-298 QYEQRTAEL
+298 QYQQRVTEL
-307 AGWKQEADRVAK
+307 TGWKQEADRVAR

-352 LNSLMAEKEAAFN
+352 LNSLMI
-365 QEQLRLNAELAESNT
+365 
-380 VWQQEVD
+380 
-387 QLNSLMHDKDQSA
+387 DKDQSA

-425 TNELTAANNAWQQEV
+425 T
-440 DSLNNL
+440 
-446 MVDKDQSARSELD
+446 
-459 SLNQLLAEKEAAFNQ
+459 
-474 DQQRLNAELAE
+474 AELAE
-485 SNTIWKQE
+485 SNNVWQQE

-517 LLEEKEA
+517 LLA
-524 AFNQEQQRL
+524 
-533 TDELTAANS
+533 
-542 AWQQEV
+542 
-548 DSLNNLMVDKD
+548 
-559 QSARSELDSLNQL
+559 
-572 LEEKEAA
+572 
-579 FNQDQQRLNAELT
+579 
-592 ESNTDWQQ
+592 
-600 EIDQLNSLMHDKDQS
+600 
-615 ARSELDNLNQLLE
+615 
-628 EKEAAF
+628 
-634 NQEQLRLNAELAD
+634 
-647 SNTVWQQEVDS
+647 
-658 LNNLMVDKDQ
+658 
-668 SARSELD
+668 
-675 SLNQLLE
+675 

-688 NQEQQRLNAELAES
+688 NQEQQRLNAEL
-702 NTIWKQEVDQLNSLM
+702 TD
-717 HDKDQS
+717 
-723 AQSELDSLNH
+723 
-733 LMEEK
+733 
-738 EAAFNQVQQRLTEEL
+738 
-753 TAANSA
+753 
-759 WQQEVDSLNN
+759 
-769 LMVDKD
+769 
-775 QSARSELDSLNQL
+775 
-788 LEEKEA
+788 
-794 AFNQEQQRLNAE
+794 
-806 LAESNNV
+806 SNNV

-821 NSLMIEKDQTARS
+821 NSLMIEKDQT
-834 ELDQLNHLLEE
+834 
-845 KEAAFNEEQQ
+845 
-855 RLNAELAESNTIWKQ
+855 
-870 EVDQLNSLMHDKD
+870 
-883 QSAQSELDSLNHLME
+883 
-898 EKEAAFNQ
+898 
-906 EQQRLTDEL
+906 
-915 AAVNTVWQQ
+915 
-924 EVDNLNHLMNEKDQS
+924 
-939 ARREFD
+939 
-945 QLNHLLEENEA
+945 
-956 AFNQEQQR
+956 
-964 LNAELSAAKTE
+964 
-975 WQQEVDSLNSLMID
+975 
-989 KDQSAQS
+989 
-996 ELDSLNHLMEEK
+996 
-1008 EATFNQEQQRLNAEL
+1008 
-1023 SAAKTEWQQEVDS
+1023 
-1036 LNSLMIDKDQS
+1036 
-1047 AQSELDSLNHLMEEK
+1047 
-1062 EATFNQE
+1062 
-1069 QQRLNAELSAA
+1069 
-1080 KTEWQQE
+1080 
-1087 VDSLNSLMIEKD
+1087 
-1099 QIARSE
+1099 ARSE

-1159 FDRLNGLLIDTDQS
+1159 FDRLN
-1173 AQSEFDRLNGLLID
+1173 
-1187 KDQSAQSEFDRL
+1187 
-1199 NHLLEEKEAAFNQ
+1199 HLLVDKEAAFNQ
-1212 EQQRLTAELTEVRR
+1212 EQQRLNAELAEVRR

-1235 ITWPVRRPFVSLVLP
+1235 ITWPVRKPFVSLVLP

-1318 LPVSTGTEIKGEP
+1318 LPVSTGTEIKGIS

-1364 SIVEHKSTCSFEII
+1364 SIAEHKPDCSFEVI
-1378 VADDCSTDDTGDVI
+1378 VADDCSSDDTGDVI
-1392 PRIPGVRYIRNP
+1392 PPISGIRYIRNP
-1404 KNLGF
+1404 ENLGF

-1444 VFDQHWDAGIVG
+1444 VFDQHRDAGIVG

-1502 SGAALMIRRSLLTT
+1502 SGAALMIRSSLLST

-1525 PAYYEDTDLAFAVRD
+1525 PAYYEDTDLAFAARD
-1540 AGYKV
+1540 AGFKV
-1545 FMQPRSNI
+1545 YMQPRSNI
-1553 VHFEGVTNGTETGSG
+1553 VHFEGVTNGTESGSG
-1568 IKRYQVENQGKFLAK
+1568 IKRYQVENQGKFVAK

-1640 AGFNIKFI
+1640 AGFNVKFI

-1656 PYATELENMGIEVL
+1656 PYATDLENMGIEVL
-1670 CGNDYARN
+1670 CGDDYARN

-1729 ERQHEVERDPQ
+1729 ERQHEVEREPQ

-1753 DIFHQVDL
+1753 DIFRQVDL

-1780 QVKAIPLYIFKEDGT
+1780 QVKAIPLYIFEEDGT
-1795 EDFDPEER
+1795 EVY
-1803 KDLLFVGGFNHTPNV
+1803 DLRCP
-1818 DAVKWFIQQVFPQVN
+1818 
-1833 DSLPDV
+1833 
-1839 KLHVVG
+1839 
-1845 SNMPADIND
+1845 
-1854 LGGGNVIMHGFLEDE
+1854 
-1869 QLDALYS
+1869 
-1876 SIRLS
+1876 
-1881 VVPLRYGAGVKGK
+1881 
-1894 VLESMHKGV
+1894 
-1903 PVLTTSIGAEGIPQ
+1903 
-1917 AEDCMCV
+1917 
-1924 SSIDDYGPSVIR
+1924 
-1936 LYQDSDELSRM
+1936 
-1947 SNSAR
+1947 
-1952 LLISQH
+1952 
-1958 FSVQAASDAILD
+1958 
-1970 DFGG
+1970 

>member
-1 MTVVNKPSATL
+1 
-12 VIGCHRSG
+12 
-20 TSLITRCLSAMG
+20 MG
-32 LSLADDLIPARP
+32 LTLADDLIPAQP

-62 LLNTFQCDWNSVNFI
+62 LLNAFQCDWNSVNFA
-77 KLDNIRGQRVT
+77 KLDNIRGQRVNR
-88 QWREKAL
+88 WREKARV
-95 ALIQDHYPADGNFV
+95 LIQDHYPADSNFV

-122 QEVFN
+122 QEVFD
-127 ELEIGTR
+127 ELEIDTR
-134 FLLTYRPPLSVA
+134 YLLTYRPPLSVA

-160 VLIWLAYYHACLKT
+160 VLIWLAYNHACLKS
-174 IPQASPVSVV
+174 IPKASPVSVV

-189 MQHPVDQSKR
+189 MQHPVDQCAR

-224 SLRHHQADGQVPLP
+224 SLRHHQADGPVPLP

-250 LCHLEDVRSEL
+250 LCRLEDVRSEL

-281 IADDRFRL
+281 ITDDRFRQ

-298 QYEQRTAEL
+298 QYEQRIAEL
-307 AGWKQEADRVAK
+307 TGWKQEADRVAR

-325 EKYELQISRMLTE
+325 QKYELQISRMLTE
-338 LAAANTDWQ
+338 LAVANTDWQ

-365 QEQLRLNAELAESNT
+365 QEQ
-380 VWQQEVD
+380 
-387 QLNSLMHDKDQSA
+387 
-400 RSELDSLNQL
+400 
-410 LEEKEAAFNQEQQRL
+410 QRL
-425 TNELTAANNAWQQEV
+425 TEELTAANNAWQQEV
-440 DSLNNL
+440 DSLNSL
-446 MVDKDQSARSELD
+446 MIDKDQSARSELD
-459 SLNQLLAEKEAAFNQ
+459 SLNQLLA
-474 DQQRLNAELAE
+474 
-485 SNTIWKQE
+485 
-493 VDQLNSLMHDK
+493 
-504 DQSAQSELDSLNQ
+504 
-517 LLEEKEA
+517 
-524 AFNQEQQRL
+524 
-533 TDELTAANS
+533 
-542 AWQQEV
+542 
-548 DSLNNLMVDKD
+548 
-559 QSARSELDSLNQL
+559 
-572 LEEKEAA
+572 
-579 FNQDQQRLNAELT
+579 
-592 ESNTDWQQ
+592 
-600 EIDQLNSLMHDKDQS
+600 
-615 ARSELDNLNQLLE
+615 
-628 EKEAAF
+628 
-634 NQEQLRLNAELAD
+634 
-647 SNTVWQQEVDS
+647 
-658 LNNLMVDKDQ
+658 
-668 SARSELD
+668 
-675 SLNQLLE
+675 

-723 AQSELDSLNH
+723 AQSELDSLNQ
-733 LMEEK
+733 LLAEK
-738 EAAFNQVQQRLTEEL
+738 EAAFNQ
-753 TAANSA
+753 
-759 WQQEVDSLNN
+759 
-769 LMVDKD
+769 
-775 QSARSELDSLNQL
+775 
-788 LEEKEA
+788 
-794 AFNQEQQRLNAE
+794 
-806 LAESNNV
+806 
-813 WQQEVDNL
+813 
-821 NSLMIEKDQTARS
+821 
-834 ELDQLNHLLEE
+834 
-845 KEAAFNEEQQ
+845 EQQ

-883 QSAQSELDSLNHLME
+883 QSAQSELDSLNQLLA
-898 EKEAAFNQ
+898 EK
-906 EQQRLTDEL
+906 
-915 AAVNTVWQQ
+915 
-924 EVDNLNHLMNEKDQS
+924 
-939 ARREFD
+939 
-945 QLNHLLEENEA
+945 EA

-964 LNAELSAAKTE
+964 LNAELAESNNVWQQEVDNLNSQMVDKDQSARSELDSLNQLLAEKE
-975 WQQEVDSLNSLMID
+975 AAFNQEQQRLNAELAESNNVWQQEVDNLNSQMVDKDQSARSELDSLNQLLAEKEAAFNQEQQRLNAELAESNNVWQQEVDSLNSLMIE
-989 KDQSAQS
+989 KDQTARS
-996 ELDSLNHLMEEK
+996 ELDQLNHLMIDK

-1023 SAAKTEWQQEVDS
+1023 
-1036 LNSLMIDKDQS
+1036 N
-1047 AQSELDSLNHLMEEK
+1047 
-1062 EATFNQE
+1062 
-1069 QQRLNAELSAA
+1069 AA

-1105 LDQLNHLME
+1105 LDQLNHLMIDKE
-1114 EKEATFNQEQQR
+1114 ATFNQEQQRLNAELNAAKTEWQQEVDSLNSLMIEKDQTARSELDQLNHLMIDKEATFNQEQQR

-1159 FDRLNGLLIDTDQS
+1159 FDRLNGLLIDKDQS
-1173 AQSEFDRLNGLLID
+1173 ARSEFDRLNGLLID
-1187 KDQSAQSEFDRL
+1187 KDQSAQSEFERL
-1199 NHLLEEKEAAFNQ
+1199 NHLLVDKEAAFNQ
-1212 EQQRLTAELTEVRR
+1212 EQQRLNAELAEVRR

-1235 ITWPVRRPFVSLVLP
+1235 ITWPVRKPFVSLVLP

-1297 GMQVFGHYTDQLQGE
+1297 GMQVFGHYTDQLQGK

-1364 SIVEHKSTCSFEII
+1364 SIAEHKPDCSFEVI

-1392 PRIPGVRYIRNP
+1392 PPISGIRYIRNP
-1404 KNLGF
+1404 ENLGF
-1409 IRSCNHASEHA
+1409 IRTCNHASEHA

-1433 VTAGWLDSLAA
+1433 VTAGWLDSLVA

-1469 GGIVWDDGSG
+1469 GGIVWDDASG

-1640 AGFNIKFI
+1640 AGFNVKFI

-1656 PYATELENMGIEVL
+1656 PYATELENIGIEVL

-1729 ERQHEVERDPQ
+1729 ERQHEVEHDPQ
-1740 LASEAAQWKQREF
+1740 LASEAALWKQREF

-1780 QVKAIPLYIFKEDGT
+1780 QVKAIPLYIFEKDGT
-1795 EDFDPEER
+1795 EDYDSDVR

-1818 DAVKWFIQQVFPQVN
+1818 DAVKWFIQKVFPQVTA
-1833 DSLPDV
+1833 SLPDI

-1845 SNMPADIND
+1845 SNMPGDIND

-1869 QLDALYS
+1869 QLDALFS

-1903 PVLTTSIGAEGIPQ
+1903 PVVTTSIGAEGIPQ

-1952 LLISQH
+1952 LLISEH
-1958 FSVQAASDAILD
+1958 FSLQAASDAILD

>member
-1 MTVVNKPSATL
+1 MTVTNKPSATL

-32 LSLADDLIPARP
+32 LTLADDLIPAQP

-62 LLNTFQCDWNSVNFI
+62 LLNAFQCDWNSVNFA
-77 KLDNIRGQRVT
+77 KLDNIRGQRVN
-88 QWREKAL
+88 QWREKAR
-95 ALIQDHYPADGNFV
+95 ALVQDHYPADVSFV

-122 QEVFN
+122 QEVFD
-127 ELEIGTR
+127 ELEIDTR
-134 FLLTYRPPLSVA
+134 YLLTYRPPLSVA

-160 VLIWLAYYHACLKT
+160 VLIWLAYYHACLKS

-189 MQHPVDQSKR
+189 MQQPVDQCER
-199 IQRQLGIDNVDW
+199 IQRQLGIENVDW
-211 PSISTFL
+211 PSLSIFL
-218 NDFPDP
+218 NDFTDP
-224 SLRHHQADGQVPLP
+224 SLRHHQTDGPVPLP
-238 GFTRGLMEHLEH
+238 GFTRGLMEHLEN
-250 LCHLEDVRSEL
+250 LCRREDIRSEL

-266 AVVDEERLN
+266 TVVDEELFNRK
-275 VRLGEF
+275 LGEF
-281 IADDRFRL
+281 ITDDRFRL

-307 AGWKQEADRVAK
+307 AGWKQEADRVAR

-325 EKYELQISRMLTE
+325 KKYELQISRMLTE
-338 LAAANTDWQ
+338 LATANTTWQ
-347 QEVDS
+347 EEVDS
-352 LNSLMAEKEAAFN
+352 LNSLLGEKETAFNQEQQRLNKELSDSNAIWQQEVGQLNTLMEEKEEAFKYEQQRLSAELTGVNNVWQQEVDKLNSLLEEKEAAFN
-365 QEQLRLNAELAESNT
+365 QEQLRLNAELTDSKT

-387 QLNSLMHDKDQSA
+387 KLNSLMIDKDQSAQSELDSLNQLLEEKETSFNQEQQRLNEELTSTNSAWQQEIDSLNSLMQDKDQSA
-400 RSELDSLNQL
+400 RSELDSLNQLLEEKEATFNQEQQRLNEELTSTNSAWQQEIDSLNSLMQDKDQSARSELDSLNQLLEEKEATFNQEQQRLNEELTSTNSTWQQEIDSLNSLMTDKDQSARGELDSLNQL

-425 TNELTAANNAWQQEV
+425 NAELAESNTVWQQEV
-440 DSLNNL
+440 DSLNSL
-446 MVDKDQSARSELD
+446 MIDKDQSS
-459 SLNQLLAEKEAAFNQ
+459 K
-474 DQQRLNAELAE
+474 
-485 SNTIWKQE
+485 
-493 VDQLNSLMHDK
+493 
-504 DQSAQSELDSLNQ
+504 
-517 LLEEKEA
+517 
-524 AFNQEQQRL
+524 
-533 TDELTAANS
+533 
-542 AWQQEV
+542 
-548 DSLNNLMVDKD
+548 
-559 QSARSELDSLNQL
+559 
-572 LEEKEAA
+572 
-579 FNQDQQRLNAELT
+579 
-592 ESNTDWQQ
+592 
-600 EIDQLNSLMHDKDQS
+600 
-615 ARSELDNLNQLLE
+615 SELDNLNQLLE

-634 NQEQLRLNAELAD
+634 NQEQLRLTEELTAAN
-647 SNTVWQQEVDS
+647 SAWQQEVDS
-658 LNNLMVDKDQ
+658 LNSLMIDKDQSARSELDNLNQLLEEKETSFNQEQQRLNEELTSTNSTWQQEIDSLNSLMTDKDQ

-702 NTIWKQEVDQLNSLM
+702 NTEWQQEVDNLNSLM
-717 HDKDQS
+717 IDKDQS
-723 AQSELDSLNH
+723 SKSELDHLNH
-733 LMEEK
+733 LLEEK
-738 EAAFNQVQQRLTEEL
+738 ETSFNQEQQRLNEEL
-753 TAANSA
+753 TSTNSA
-759 WQQEVDSLNN
+759 WQQEIDSLNS
-769 LMVDKD
+769 LMQDKD
-775 QSARSELDSLNQL
+775 LSARSELDSLNQL

-794 AFNQEQQRLNAE
+794 TFNQEQQRLTAE
-806 LAESNNV
+806 LNTAKST

-834 ELDQLNHLLEE
+834 ELDQLNHLM
-845 KEAAFNEEQQ
+845 
-855 RLNAELAESNTIWKQ
+855 
-870 EVDQLNSLMHDKD
+870 D
-883 QSAQSELDSLNHLME
+883 
-898 EKEAAFNQ
+898 
-906 EQQRLTDEL
+906 
-915 AAVNTVWQQ
+915 
-924 EVDNLNHLMNEKDQS
+924 
-939 ARREFD
+939 
-945 QLNHLLEENEA
+945 
-956 AFNQEQQR
+956 
-964 LNAELSAAKTE
+964 
-975 WQQEVDSLNSLMID
+975 
-989 KDQSAQS
+989 
-996 ELDSLNHLMEEK
+996 EK
-1008 EATFNQEQQRLNAEL
+1008 EATFNQDQQRL
-1023 SAAKTEWQQEVDS
+1023 T
-1036 LNSLMIDKDQS
+1036 
-1047 AQSELDSLNHLMEEK
+1047 
-1062 EATFNQE
+1062 
-1069 QQRLNAELSAA
+1069 
-1080 KTEWQQE
+1080 
-1087 VDSLNSLMIEKD
+1087 
-1099 QIARSE
+1099 
-1105 LDQLNHLME
+1105 
-1114 EKEATFNQEQQR
+1114 
-1126 LNAELNAAKT
+1126 AELNAAKT
-1136 EWQQEVDSLN
+1136 EWQQEVDNLN
-1146 SLMNDKDQSAQSE
+1146 SDMSDKDQSAQSE
-1159 FDRLNGLLIDTDQS
+1159 FDRLNS
-1173 AQSEFDRLNGLLID
+1173 LLID

-1199 NHLLEEKEAAFNQ
+1199 NHLLVDKEAAFNQ
-1212 EQQRLTAELTEVRR
+1212 EQQRLNDELAEVRR
-1226 SYSYRLGRF
+1226 SFSYRLGRF
-1235 ITWPVRRPFVSLVLP
+1235 ITWPVRKPFVSLVLP

-1259 LALTMAGQALRHPLN
+1259 LALAMGGQALRHPLN

-1297 GMQVFGHYTDQLQGE
+1297 GMQVFGHYTDQLQGKD
-1312 NQRTPA
+1312 QRTPA
-1318 LPVSTGTEIKGEP
+1318 LPVSTDTDTEINREP

-1364 SIVEHKSTCSFEII
+1364 SIADHKPNCSFEII
-1378 VADDCSTDDTGDVI
+1378 VADDCSTDDTRDVI
-1392 PRIPGVRYIRNP
+1392 PPIFGIRYVRNP
-1404 KNLGF
+1404 ENLGF

-1433 VTAGWLDSLAA
+1433 VSAGWLDSLVA
-1444 VFDQHWDAGIVG
+1444 VFDQHQDAGIVG

-1502 SGAALMIRRSLLTT
+1502 SGAALMIRSSLLTT

-1525 PAYYEDTDLAFAVRD
+1525 PAYYEDTDLAFAVRE
-1540 AGYKV
+1540 AGFKV

-1583 WQSVL
+1583 WQNVL

-1593 PNAENLFLARDRSR
+1593 PNAENLFLARDRAR

-1640 AGFNIKFI
+1640 AGFNVKFI

-1701 ENYLPVINQLEHR
+1701 ENYIPVINPLEHR

-1740 LASEAAQWKQREF
+1740 LASEAAEWKQREF
-1753 DIFHQVDL
+1753 DIFRQVDL

-1775 EMPQA
+1775 EMPEL
-1780 QVKAIPLYIFKEDGT
+1780 QVKAIPLYIFGEDGT
-1795 EDFDPEER
+1795 EVYDPEER
-1803 KDLLFVGGFNHTPNV
+1803 KDLLFIGGFNHTPNV
-1818 DAVKWFIQQVFPQVN
+1818 DAVKWFIQQVFPHVTA
-1833 DSLPDV
+1833 SLPDI

-1845 SNMPADIND
+1845 SNMPGDIND
-1854 LGGGNVIMHGFLEDE
+1854 LGGRNVIMHGFLEDE
-1869 QLDALYS
+1869 KLDALYS

-1924 SSIDDYGPSVIR
+1924 SSIDDYGARVIR
-1936 LYQDSDELSRM
+1936 LYQDGDELSRM
-1947 SNSAR
+1947 SSSAR
-1952 LLISQH
+1952 LLINEH

-1970 DFGG
+1970 DFVGRYG

>member
-1 MTVVNKPSATL
+1 MTVTNKPSATL

-32 LSLADDLIPARP
+32 LTLADDLIPAQP
-44 DNPKGFWEDAGVT
+44 DNPRGFWEDAGVT
-57 AFNES
+57 AFNET
-62 LLNTFQCDWNSVNFI
+62 LLNAFQCDWNSVNFA
-77 KLDNIRGQRVT
+77 KLDNIRGQRVNR
-88 QWREKAL
+88 WREKARV
-95 ALIQDHYPADGNFV
+95 LIQDHYPADSNFV

-116 LLIPFW
+116 LLMPFW
-122 QEVFN
+122 QEVFD
-127 ELEIGTR
+127 ELEIDTR
-134 FLLTYRPPLSVA
+134 YLLTYRPPLSVA

-160 VLIWLAYYHACLKT
+160 VLIWLAYNHACLKS
-174 IPQASPVSVV
+174 IPKASPVSVV

-189 MQHPVDQSKR
+189 MQHPVDQCER
-199 IQRQLGIDNVDW
+199 IQRQLGINNVDW
-211 PSISTFL
+211 PSLSTFL
-218 NDFPDP
+218 NDFTDP

-275 VRLGEF
+275 RRLGEF
-281 IADDRFRL
+281 ITDDRFRL

-298 QYEQRTAEL
+298 QYEQRVTEL
-307 AGWKQEADRVAK
+307 TGWKQEAERVSR
-319 ELSSNT
+319 ERSSNT
-325 EKYELQISRMLTE
+325 QKYELHISRMLTE

-352 LNSLMAEKEAAFN
+352 LNNLM
-365 QEQLRLNAELAESNT
+365 
-380 VWQQEVD
+380 V
-387 QLNSLMHDKDQSA
+387 DKDQSA

-410 LEEKEAAFNQEQQRL
+410 LAEKEAAFNQEQQRL
-425 TNELTAANNAWQQEV
+425 TDEFTATNSAWQQEVDSLNSLMIDKDQSTRSELDSLNQLLAEKEAAFNQEQQRLTEELTAANSAWQQEV

-474 DQQRLNAELAE
+474 EQQRLTEELTAANSAWQQEVDSLNNLMVDKDQSARSELDSLNQLLAEKEAAFNQEQQRLNAELADSNTIWKQEVDSLNSLMVDKDQSARSELDSLNQLLAEKEAAFNQEQQRLNAELAE
-485 SNTIWKQE
+485 SNTLWKQE

-533 TDELTAANS
+533 TDEFTA
-542 AWQQEV
+542 
-548 DSLNNLMVDKD
+548 
-559 QSARSELDSLNQL
+559 
-572 LEEKEAA
+572 
-579 FNQDQQRLNAELT
+579 T
-592 ESNTDWQQ
+592 
-600 EIDQLNSLMHDKDQS
+600 
-615 ARSELDNLNQLLE
+615 
-628 EKEAAF
+628 
-634 NQEQLRLNAELAD
+634 
-647 SNTVWQQEVDS
+647 
-658 LNNLMVDKDQ
+658 
-668 SARSELD
+668 
-675 SLNQLLE
+675 
-682 EKEAAF
+682 
-688 NQEQQRLNAELAES
+688 
-702 NTIWKQEVDQLNSLM
+702 
-717 HDKDQS
+717 
-723 AQSELDSLNH
+723 
-733 LMEEK
+733 
-738 EAAFNQVQQRLTEEL
+738 
-753 TAANSA
+753 NSA

-834 ELDQLNHLLEE
+834 ELDQLNHL
-845 KEAAFNEEQQ
+845 
-855 RLNAELAESNTIWKQ
+855 
-870 EVDQLNSLMHDKD
+870 
-883 QSAQSELDSLNHLME
+883 ME
-898 EKEAAFNQ
+898 EKEA
-906 EQQRLTDEL
+906 T
-915 AAVNTVWQQ
+915 
-924 EVDNLNHLMNEKDQS
+924 
-939 ARREFD
+939 
-945 QLNHLLEENEA
+945 
-956 AFNQEQQR
+956 FNQEQQR

-975 WQQEVDSLNSLMID
+975 WQQEVDNLNSLMIK
-989 KDQSAQS
+989 KDQTARS
-996 ELDSLNHLMEEK
+996 ELDQLNHLMEEK

-1023 SAAKTEWQQEVDS
+1023 SAAKTEWQQEVDN
-1036 LNSLMIDKDQS
+1036 LNSLMIKKDQT
-1047 AQSELDSLNHLMEEK
+1047 ARSELDQLNHLMEEK

-1069 QQRLNAELSAA
+1069 QQRLNAELNAA

-1099 QIARSE
+1099 QTARSE

-1159 FDRLNGLLIDTDQS
+1159 LDRLNS
-1173 AQSEFDRLNGLLID
+1173 LLID

-1199 NHLLEEKEAAFNQ
+1199 NHLLVEKETAFNQ
-1212 EQQRLTAELTEVRR
+1212 EQQRLNAELAEVRR

-1235 ITWPVRRPFVSLVLP
+1235 ITWPVRKPFVSLVLP

-1404 KNLGF
+1404 ENLGF

-1433 VTAGWLDSLAA
+1433 VTAGWLDSLVA
-1444 VFDQHWDAGIVG
+1444 VFDQHRDAGIVG

-1469 GGIVWDDGSG
+1469 GGIVWDDASG

-1640 AGFNIKFI
+1640 AGFNVKFI

-1780 QVKAIPLYIFKEDGT
+1780 QVKAIPLYIFEEDGT
-1795 EDFDPEER
+1795 EDYDPEER

-1818 DAVKWFIQQVFPQVN
+1818 DAVKWFIQQVFPQVTA
-1833 DSLPDV
+1833 SLPDI

-1845 SNMPADIND
+1845 SNMPGDIND

-1894 VLESMHKGV
+1894 FWSPCTRGCL
-1903 PVLTTSIGAEGIPQ
+1903 
-1917 AEDCMCV
+1917 
-1924 SSIDDYGPSVIR
+1924 
-1936 LYQDSDELSRM
+1936 
-1947 SNSAR
+1947 
-1952 LLISQH
+1952 
-1958 FSVQAASDAILD
+1958 
-1970 DFGG
+1970 

>member
-1 MTVVNKPSATL
+1 MTVTNKPSATL

-32 LSLADDLIPARP
+32 LTLADDLIPAQP

-62 LLNTFQCDWNSVNFI
+62 LLNAFQCDWNSVNFA
-77 KLDNIRGQRVT
+77 KLDNIRGQRVNR
-88 QWREKAL
+88 WREKARV
-95 ALIQDHYPADGNFV
+95 LIQDHYPADSNFV

-122 QEVFN
+122 QEVFD
-127 ELEIGTR
+127 ELEIDTR
-134 FLLTYRPPLSVA
+134 YLLTYRPPLSVA

-160 VLIWLAYYHACLKT
+160 VLIWLAYNHACLKS
-174 IPQASPVSVV
+174 IPKASPVSVV

-189 MQHPVDQSKR
+189 MQHPVDQCAR

-218 NDFPDP
+218 NDFTDP
-224 SLRHHQADGQVPLP
+224 SLRHHQTDGPVPLT

-281 IADDRFRL
+281 ITDDRFRQ

-298 QYEQRTAEL
+298 QYEQRIAEL
-307 AGWKQEADRVAK
+307 TGWKQEADRVAR

-325 EKYELQISRMLTE
+325 QKYELQISRMLTE
-338 LAAANTDWQ
+338 LAVANTDWQ

-352 LNSLMAEKEAAFN
+352 LNSLM
-365 QEQLRLNAELAESNT
+365 
-380 VWQQEVD
+380 V
-387 QLNSLMHDKDQSA
+387 DKDQSA

-425 TNELTAANNAWQQEV
+425 TEELTAANSAWQQEV
-440 DSLNNL
+440 DSLNSL
-446 MVDKDQSARSELD
+446 MIDKDQSARSELD

-474 DQQRLNAELAE
+474 EQQRLNAELAE

-533 TDELTAANS
+533 NAELAESNNV
-542 AWQQEV
+542 WQQEV
-548 DSLNNLMVDKD
+548 DNLNSQMVDKD

-572 LEEKEAA
+572 LA
-579 FNQDQQRLNAELT
+579 
-592 ESNTDWQQ
+592 
-600 EIDQLNSLMHDKDQS
+600 
-615 ARSELDNLNQLLE
+615 
-628 EKEAAF
+628 
-634 NQEQLRLNAELAD
+634 
-647 SNTVWQQEVDS
+647 
-658 LNNLMVDKDQ
+658 
-668 SARSELD
+668 
-675 SLNQLLE
+675 
-682 EKEAAF
+682 
-688 NQEQQRLNAELAES
+688 
-702 NTIWKQEVDQLNSLM
+702 
-717 HDKDQS
+717 
-723 AQSELDSLNH
+723 
-733 LMEEK
+733 
-738 EAAFNQVQQRLTEEL
+738 
-753 TAANSA
+753 
-759 WQQEVDSLNN
+759 
-769 LMVDKD
+769 
-775 QSARSELDSLNQL
+775 
-788 LEEKEA
+788 EKEA

-821 NSLMIEKDQTARS
+821 NSQMVDKDQSARSELDSLNQLLAEKEAAFNQEQQRLNAELAESNNVWQQEVDSLNSLMIEKDQTARS
-834 ELDQLNHLLEE
+834 ELDQLNHL
-845 KEAAFNEEQQ
+845 
-855 RLNAELAESNTIWKQ
+855 
-870 EVDQLNSLMHDKD
+870 
-883 QSAQSELDSLNHLME
+883 
-898 EKEAAFNQ
+898 
-906 EQQRLTDEL
+906 
-915 AAVNTVWQQ
+915 
-924 EVDNLNHLMNEKDQS
+924 
-939 ARREFD
+939 
-945 QLNHLLEENEA
+945 
-956 AFNQEQQR
+956 
-964 LNAELSAAKTE
+964 
-975 WQQEVDSLNSLMID
+975 MID
-989 KDQSAQS
+989 
-996 ELDSLNHLMEEK
+996 K

-1023 SAAKTEWQQEVDS
+1023 
-1036 LNSLMIDKDQS
+1036 N
-1047 AQSELDSLNHLMEEK
+1047 
-1062 EATFNQE
+1062 
-1069 QQRLNAELSAA
+1069 AA

-1146 SLMNDKDQSAQSE
+1146 SLMIEKDQIARSELDQLNHLMIDKEATFNQEQQRLNAELNAAKTEWQQEVDSLNSLMIEKDQTARSELDQLNHLMIDKEATFNQEQQRLNAELNAAKTEWQQEVDSLNSLMNDK
-1159 FDRLNGLLIDTDQS
+1159 DQS

-1187 KDQSAQSEFDRL
+1187 KDQSARSEFDRL
-1199 NHLLEEKEAAFNQ
+1199 NGLLIDKDQSAQSEFERLNHLLVDKEAAFNQ
-1212 EQQRLTAELTEVRR
+1212 EQQRLNAELAEVRR

-1235 ITWPVRRPFVSLVLP
+1235 ITWPVRKPFVSLVLP

-1297 GMQVFGHYTDQLQGE
+1297 GMQVFGHYTDQLQGK

-1364 SIVEHKSTCSFEII
+1364 SIAEHKPDCSFEVI

-1392 PRIPGVRYIRNP
+1392 PPISGIRYIRNP
-1404 KNLGF
+1404 ENLGF

-1433 VTAGWLDSLAA
+1433 VTAGWLDSLVA

-1469 GGIVWDDGSG
+1469 GGIVWDDASG

-1640 AGFNIKFI
+1640 AGFNVKFI

-1656 PYATELENMGIEVL
+1656 PYATELENIGIEVL

-1729 ERQHEVERDPQ
+1729 ERQHEVEHDPQ
-1740 LASEAAQWKQREF
+1740 LASEAALWKQREF

-1780 QVKAIPLYIFKEDGT
+1780 QVKAIPLYIFEKDGT
-1795 EDFDPEER
+1795 EDYDSDVR

-1818 DAVKWFIQQVFPQVN
+1818 DAVKWFIQKVFPQVTA
-1833 DSLPDV
+1833 SLPDI

-1845 SNMPADIND
+1845 SNMPGDIND

-1869 QLDALYS
+1869 QLDALFS

-1903 PVLTTSIGAEGIPQ
+1903 PVVTTSIGAEGIPK

-1924 SSIDDYGPSVIR
+1924 SSIDDYGASVIR
-1936 LYQDSDELSRM
+1936 LYQDHDELNRM

-1952 LLISQH
+1952 LLISEH
-1958 FSVQAASDAILD
+1958 FSLQAASDAILD